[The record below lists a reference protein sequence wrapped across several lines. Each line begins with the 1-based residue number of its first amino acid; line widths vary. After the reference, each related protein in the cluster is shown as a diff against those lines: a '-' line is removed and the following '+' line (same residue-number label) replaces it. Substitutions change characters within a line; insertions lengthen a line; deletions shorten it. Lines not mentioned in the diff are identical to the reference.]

1 MLSCYMQPHC
11 PHPAGDRPSS
21 QPRDARDT
29 SFTVDFMALGSAEG
43 REAVADKS
51 HQLLRR
57 SQSPMDSS
65 TEDGELEGLKLA
77 PWRPLSS
84 DLSSRPPHPL
94 ISLRTTFRL
103 KSQHHCLGEPTVFRP
118 PFWGVLAP
126 GFAALPQSV
135 LGCGLFGDMLLKSP
149 AGDLALCSRG
159 PVSEDMLLSQ
169 RPAQSMSELGT
180 GLWVGRQGATERG
193 PGGSLAWK
201 SCWAFGSG
209 GPFALV
215 VGFASIPDV
224 VRTESTGW
232 VAKRISETVT
242 HEGQGQEG
250 RGHCQFYLLS

>member
-1 MLSCYMQPHC
+1 
-11 PHPAGDRPSS
+11 
-21 QPRDARDT
+21 
-29 SFTVDFMALGSAEG
+29 
-43 REAVADKS
+43 
-51 HQLLRR
+51 
-57 SQSPMDSS
+57 MDSS
-65 TEDGELEGLKLA
+65 TEDGELEGLK
-77 PWRPLSS
+77 PSPQRPLGS

-201 SCWAFGSG
+201 SC
-209 GPFALV
+209 
-215 VGFASIPDV
+215 
-224 VRTESTGW
+224 
-232 VAKRISETVT
+232 
-242 HEGQGQEG
+242 
-250 RGHCQFYLLS
+250 